1 MIDFHH
7 LLVTIVAFIVLIGV
21 MVVVHEFGHFV
32 VAKLCGVRVEAFSFG
47 FGPRLFG
54 YKYGD
59 TDYKVCLLPLG
70 GFVKMTGEAAEQNL
84 EAPGADTAELADDP
98 GNLLAHPRWQRMLIG
113 FAGPF
118 ANFVLAFVLMVFYF
132 HFINEVPSVE
142 VKTTTIEWVIP
153 GSVAAQA
160 GLETGDVVLHF
171 DTADKPDW
179 EMIGERLALNANQA
193 VPITVE
199 RGGKTLNL
207 LLRVPA
213 AAKSDDFDFSDA
225 GILPEY
231 VSSPIA
237 VHEVIPGTPAEQAGI
252 RAGDAIQSVD
262 GHAFHFVLTLQ
273 AYMKAGQGKPMSVVL
288 LRNGVTLPPVVAT
301 PAKADSVWRL
311 GFVAAA
317 IPVRYEPLP
326 LNKAVAKSTAFC
338 SDKSFLIVDV
348 LGRLFTRKVSVNQLQ
363 GPVGIAR
370 MAGDAAETK
379 DWVSK
384 FGLAAA
390 ISLNLGI
397 INLLP
402 FPILDGGMILF
413 LLIESV
419 LRHDININVKERIYQ
434 AAFVVIVAFFAFVI
448 FNDVTRLPIFA
459 HLKP

>member
-84 EAPGADTAELADDP
+84 ETPGADTAELADDP

-153 GSVAAQA
+153 GSAAAQA

-179 EMIGERLALNANQA
+179 EMIGERLALNANQV

-199 RGGKTLNL
+199 RGGETLNFS
-207 LLRVPA
+207 LRVPA

>member
-32 VAKLCGVRVEAFSFG
+32 IAKLCGVRVEAFSFG

-84 EAPGADTAELADDP
+84 ETPGADTAELADDP

-153 GSVAAQA
+153 GSAAAQA

-179 EMIGERLALNANQA
+179 EMIGERLALNANQV

-199 RGGKTLNL
+199 RGGETLNL
-207 LLRVPA
+207 SLRVPA

>member
-1 MIDFHH
+1 
-7 LLVTIVAFIVLIGV
+7 
-21 MVVVHEFGHFV
+21 
-32 VAKLCGVRVEAFSFG
+32 
-47 FGPRLFG
+47 
-54 YKYGD
+54 
-59 TDYKVCLLPLG
+59 
-70 GFVKMTGEAAEQNL
+70 
-84 EAPGADTAELADDP
+84 
-98 GNLLAHPRWQRMLIG
+98 
-113 FAGPF
+113 
-118 ANFVLAFVLMVFYF
+118 
-132 HFINEVPSVE
+132 
-142 VKTTTIEWVIP
+142 
-153 GSVAAQA
+153 
-160 GLETGDVVLHF
+160 
-171 DTADKPDW
+171 
-179 EMIGERLALNANQA
+179 
-193 VPITVE
+193 
-199 RGGKTLNL
+199 
-207 LLRVPA
+207 VPA
-213 AAKSDDFDFSDA
+213 EAKSDDFYFSDA
-225 GILPEY
+225 GILPEF
-231 VSSPIA
+231 VSGPIS

-262 GHAFHFVLTLQ
+262 GHAFHFVGTLQ
-273 AYMKAGQGKPMSVVL
+273 AYMKAGQGKPISVVL
-288 LRNGVTLPPVVAT
+288 LRNGATLPPVVAT
-301 PAKADSVWRL
+301 PVKADGGWRL

-317 IPVRYEPLP
+317 IPLRYEPLP

-338 SDKSFLIVDV
+338 SDRSFLIVDV